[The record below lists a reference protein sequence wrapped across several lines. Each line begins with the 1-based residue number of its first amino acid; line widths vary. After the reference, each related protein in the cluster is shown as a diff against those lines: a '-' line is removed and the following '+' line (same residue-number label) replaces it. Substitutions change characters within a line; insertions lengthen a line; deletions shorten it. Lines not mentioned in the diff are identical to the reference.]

1 MFEILDVTSLGVH
14 DFWVGL
20 GLLVGLI
27 VFALTAFS
35 DRTWDDRLMYVIAGI
50 MVGGVIGAR
59 SAAFVEGWIVD
70 GPVLASA
77 MWSFGGKSILGGLS
91 GAYIGAL
98 IGKRF
103 IGYPHRTGDMFAPAV
118 ALGLAVGRIGCY
130 LTEPPGTPTS
140 LPWGQLLT
148 QQRINELGFCPGCIA
163 GTTVHPSMIY
173 EIIALI
179 VLFFIVLYL
188 KNRLV
193 GLGET
198 FTFFIASYAVI
209 RFAIEFTRPADA
221 YTFGLSQSQL
231 FLVVVAP
238 LIAWS
243 VRSQI
248 SRGVYSRLGQ
258 KPLVRSTQ

>member
-1 MFEILDVTSLGVH
+1 MFQIVDVTSLGVH
-14 DFWVGL
+14 DFWVGM

-27 VFALTAFS
+27 VFALTAFR
-35 DRTWDDRLMYVIAGI
+35 DRSWDDRLMYVIGGV

-59 SAAFVEGWIVD
+59 AAAFVEGWIVD
-70 GPVLASA
+70 GPLLASA

-91 GAYIGAL
+91 GAYVGAL
-98 IGKRF
+98 VGKRF

-118 ALGLAVGRIGCY
+118 ALGLAVGRVGCL

-173 EIIALI
+173 EIIALL
-179 VLFFIVLYL
+179 VLFLIILYL

-193 GLGET
+193 GQGET
-198 FTFFIASYAVI
+198 FTFFLASYAVL
-209 RFAIEFTRPADA
+209 RFAIEFTRPADS
-221 YTFGLSQSQL
+221 YVFGLSQSQL
-231 FLVVVAP
+231 FLVLVSP
-238 LIAWS
+238 LIVWS

-248 SRGVYSRLGQ
+248 NRGVYSQRRQ
-258 KPLVRSTQ
+258 KPLARSM